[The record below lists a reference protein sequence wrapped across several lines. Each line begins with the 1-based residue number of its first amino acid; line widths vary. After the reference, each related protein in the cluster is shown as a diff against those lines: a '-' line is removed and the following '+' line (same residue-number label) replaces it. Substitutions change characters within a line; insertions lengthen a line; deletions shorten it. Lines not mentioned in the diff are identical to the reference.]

1 MTTTTTLVE
10 DTAPDAAPTPP
21 SAGPGRRLAAAAL
34 AVAGLGLAWLGGPA
48 ALAGAAAVAGSAM
61 LMRPAANRLAATD
74 TAGIAAAGIPVA
86 APPGPGKDGSA
97 LPGAAHMVT
106 EVVPVWARQLEA
118 TRLTADQGLASLLA
132 SFAQMSDSLETLL
145 SGMGAFGATATPG
158 AGERAVAAAT
168 PEMQALLGASQ
179 RAFEQRDAAVAELRR
194 VGELL
199 ADLSDL
205 ATQARAVARHTRLVA
220 FNASIE
226 ANRQG
231 TADAGNQAVAGEMR
245 SVADQLARIGESIA
259 RVTASVNE
267 QVGRARREAEIRDT
281 SPDELQMELEL
292 RARDALAAMLGS
304 IGASLQT
311 SGAVRDA
318 SQALRG
324 QLDEAF
330 VHFQFGD
337 RVSQML
343 AILGNDMNNLAQWIA
358 QNPHP
363 PATEAAQWLARLE
376 ASYTMEEQRS
386 EHHGN
391 VHVDRGSEVE
401 FF

>member
-10 DTAPDAAPTPP
+10 DTAPDAAPTAR

-34 AVAGLGLAWLGGPA
+34 GAAGLGLAWLGGPA
-48 ALAGAAAVAGSAM
+48 ALAGAAAVAGAAL
-61 LMRPAANRLAATD
+61 LMRPAAMRPVTIDTDAVAAEPAAT
-74 TAGIAAAGIPVA
+74 TA
-86 APPGPGKDGSA
+86 APAPVRDSSA

-106 EVVPVWARQLEA
+106 EVVPVWSRQLEA
-118 TRLTADQGLASLLA
+118 TRLTADQGLSKLLA

-145 SGMGAFGATATPG
+145 SGMGAFGATAAPG
-158 AGERAVAAAT
+158 AGDRAVEAAT
-168 PEMQALLGASQ
+168 PQMQALLGASQ

-194 VGELL
+194 VGEAL
-199 ADLSDL
+199 AELSEL
-205 ATQARAVARHTRLVA
+205 ATQARTVARHTRLVA

-245 SVADQLARIGESIA
+245 SVADQLARIGESIG
-259 RVTASVNE
+259 RVTASVGE
-267 QVGRARREAEIRDT
+267 QLVRTRREAEIRDT
-281 SPDELQMELEL
+281 APDELQMELER
-292 RARDALAAMLGS
+292 RAREALAAMLAS

-343 AILGNDMNNLAQWIA
+343 AILANDMNNLAQWIA

>member
-1 MTTTTTLVE
+1 MTTTTTLV
-10 DTAPDAAPTPP
+10 DDSAHAQAPMP
-21 SAGPGRRLAAAAL
+21 SRTGAGRRLAAVAL
-34 AVAGLGLAWLGGPA
+34 AVAGLGLAWFGGPA
-48 ALAGAAAVAGSAM
+48 ALAGALAVGAGA
-61 LMRPAANRLAATD
+61 LLLRHTPAAAD
-74 TAGIAAAGIPVA
+74 PVA
-86 APPGPGKDGSA
+86 ASPSTADAPSATVNTPPDDSA
-97 LPGAAHMVT
+97 GLPGAAHLVT

-118 TRLTADQGLASLLA
+118 TRQTADQGLSSLLA
-132 SFAQMSDSLETLL
+132 SFARMSDSLETLL
-145 SGMGAFGATATPG
+145 GGMGAFGATAAPG
-158 AGERAVAAAT
+158 AGERAVQASA
-168 PEMQALLGASQ
+168 PQMQALLGPSL

-194 VGELL
+194 CGEAL
-199 ADLSDL
+199 AQLGDL
-205 ATQARAVARHTRLVA
+205 ANQARAVARHTRLVA

-231 TADAGNQAVAGEMR
+231 ASDKGNQAVASEMR

-259 RVTASVNE
+259 RLTASVGE
-267 QVGRARREAEIRDT
+267 QVDRTRREAEIRDT
-281 SPDELQMELEL
+281 APDELQMELEL
-292 RARDALAAMLGS
+292 RARDALTAMLAA

-318 SQALRG
+318 SQALRA

-330 VHFQFGD
+330 VQFQFGD

-343 AILGNDMNNLAQWIA
+343 AILGNDMSNLAQWVA

-363 PATEAAQWLARLE
+363 PVTEAAQWLARLE

-391 VHVDRGSEVE
+391 VHIDRGSEVE